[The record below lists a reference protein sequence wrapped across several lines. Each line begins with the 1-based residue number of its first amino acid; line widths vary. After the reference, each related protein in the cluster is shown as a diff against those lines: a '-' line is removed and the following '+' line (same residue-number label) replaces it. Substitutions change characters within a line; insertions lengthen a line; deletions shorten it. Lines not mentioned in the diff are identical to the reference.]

1 MAKAPKHS
9 PVLEPV
15 SDDQALVVRERFSG
29 SRWARRRRKRRPE
42 VISLNTSREIKW
54 MIEVMADMEGRNL
67 TEVIEDCV
75 RERYERLGSKPSQDY
90 RATRQAGGGKTA
102 VYTKVPNKPAT
113 RKSNVKRPFNCGW
126 LSTPNRRFNSLL
138 IPSFSSAGNIL
149 SPRPA

>member
-75 RERYERLGSKPSQDY
+75 RERYERLASKPSQDY

-102 VYTKVPNKPAT
+102 VYTKVPNRPAT
-113 RKSNVKRPFNCGW
+113 RKSKK
-126 LSTPNRRFNSLL
+126 
-138 IPSFSSAGNIL
+138 
-149 SPRPA
+149 